1 MGMNLKITMLIG
13 LSFLLIGISSSQNLN
28 TIWYF
33 GDGNFI
39 DFNNSPSTI
48 SGAGIQMA
56 TSTSTYC
63 IEGTSSITD
72 ASGQLLFYSDGRT
85 VWDKNY
91 NAMPNG
97 NGLFGHSSNAQV
109 LIIPKPGSTTIYFV
123 FYADYA
129 GGANGFSYSEIDMSL
144 NGGLGDVTQTKN
156 IQLHSPSAEMVKGIT
171 HCNGTDI
178 WVLSHDATGNTFR
191 AYLVT
196 ASGVSTT
203 PVISSTGTPFSSV
216 FTGMSLMTCRKDGK
230 KIAINADMNVEIFD
244 FDNQNGTLC
253 DPITVPNG
261 DIAPGYGIEFSED
274 GTKLYVGSF
283 NLHQF
288 DLSSNNASVIAASN
302 LAYSITEAG
311 GIMRGPDDKIYVAG
325 GCDYYDTQTS
335 TMYYSRK
342 VHVIQNPNLA
352 GIAASNLVLNVFTT
366 PRECGLG
373 FANCYYPTQTTN
385 TCGPALQANASISS
399 SSICFGDCVNYANLS
414 TGPAISYNWIFS
426 GGNPSVYSGLTPPQ
440 ICYPNAGNYTST
452 LLITDCS
459 GNTST
464 VNLNVTVNNCTN
476 PAASFIPQQNQ
487 ICQGDCI
494 SFTDNST
501 GSNINSWNWSFNG
514 GNPAVSSVQN
524 PGMICFSNTGVFPV
538 TLTITDDFG
547 TDDTTILITVN
558 ACLPP
563 VAGFS
568 ASDLSICQN
577 ECIDFTDLSLY
588 ADTWNWTF
596 SGGNPASSAQQNPVV
611 CFDQAGNY
619 QVTLTVTNAYG
630 SSTETV
636 NVEVFSL
643 PDIDLGDDITI
654 DFGESVTVNAI
665 AGQGQLLWYPTSEF
679 DCSNCSSQQWK
690 PEETITVIVVN
701 TDNNQCSSSDTM
713 EITVNSLDEIFI
725 PNAFSPNEDGLNDYF
740 FAVSASSVSEFT
752 CMIFDRWGELVFS
765 SENILQSWDGTYG
778 GQKVANDVYVWRIT
792 GRIENSGT
800 YFDKT
805 GHVSVVR

>member
-1 MGMNLKITMLIG
+1 MLFKKTVLIG
-13 LSFLLIGISSSQNLN
+13 LSFLLIGISFSQNLN

-39 DFNNSPSTI
+39 DFNNIPSSI
-48 SGAGIQMA
+48 SGAGIQIA

-91 NAMPNG
+91 NQMPNG
-97 NGLFGHSSNAQV
+97 SGLFGHPSNAQV
-109 LIIPKPGSTTIYFV
+109 LIIPKPGSTTIYFI

-129 GGANGFSYSEIDMSL
+129 GAANGFSYSEIDMTL

-178 WVLSHDATGNTFR
+178 WILSHDATGNTFR

-196 ASGVSTT
+196 AAGVNTV
-203 PVISSTGTPFSSV
+203 PVISNTGTPFSSV

-230 KIAINADMNVEIFD
+230 KIAVNVDMNFEIFD

-253 DPITVPNG
+253 DPITVANG

-274 GTKLYVGSF
+274 GSKLYVGSF

-288 DLSSNNASVIAASN
+288 DVSSNNASVIAASN
-302 LAYSITEAG
+302 LTYSVSEAG

-325 GCDYYDTQTS
+325 GCDYYDSQTS

-385 TCGPALQANASISS
+385 TCGPTLQANASVSS
-399 SSICFGDCVNYANLS
+399 SSVCFGDCVNYTNLS
-414 TGPAISYNWIFS
+414 TGPAISYNWTFN
-426 GGNPSVYSGLTPPQ
+426 GGNPSSYSGLTPPQ
-440 ICYPNAGNYTST
+440 ICYLNPGNFSST

-464 VNLNVTVNNCTN
+464 INMNVTVNNCTD
-476 PAASFIPQQNQ
+476 PEASFIPQQVQ

-501 GSNINSWNWSFNG
+501 GSNIHTWSWSFTG
-514 GNPAVSSVQN
+514 GNPAISSMQN
-524 PGMICFSNTGVFPV
+524 PGMVCFPNAGVYPV
-538 TLTITDDFG
+538 TLTVTDDFG
-547 TDDTTILITVN
+547 TDDTTILLTVN

-563 VAGFS
+563 VADFS
-568 ASDLSICQN
+568 ATDVSICQN

-588 ADTWNWTF
+588 ADTWSWTF
-596 SGGNPASSAQQNPVV
+596 SGGNPVSSSQQNPVA
-611 CFDQAGNY
+611 CFNQAGSY
-619 QVTLTVTNAYG
+619 QVILTVNNAYG
-630 SSTETV
+630 TDTKIL
-636 NVEVFSL
+636 NIDVFPL
-643 PDIDLGDDITI
+643 PTIDLGNDITI
-654 DFGESVTVNAI
+654 NFGETVTVNAN
-665 AGQGQLLWYPTSEF
+665 ASPGQLIWYPVSEF
-679 DCSNCSSQQWK
+679 DCSNCSTQQWK
-690 PEETITVIVVN
+690 PDETVTVIVVN
-701 TDNNQCSSSDTM
+701 TDNNQCSFSDTI
-713 EITVNSLDEIFI
+713 EITVNSLDDIFV
-725 PNAFSPNEDGLNDYF
+725 PNAFSPNDDGLNDLF
-740 FAVSASSVSEFT
+740 FAVSASPVSEFT
-752 CMIFDRWGELVFS
+752 FMIFDRWGELVFS
-765 SENILQSWDGTYG
+765 AENILQTWDGTSN
-778 GQKVANDVYVWRIT
+778 GQKVSNDVYVWRMT
-792 GRIENSGT
+792 GKIENSDV
-800 YFDKT
+800 YFDKA